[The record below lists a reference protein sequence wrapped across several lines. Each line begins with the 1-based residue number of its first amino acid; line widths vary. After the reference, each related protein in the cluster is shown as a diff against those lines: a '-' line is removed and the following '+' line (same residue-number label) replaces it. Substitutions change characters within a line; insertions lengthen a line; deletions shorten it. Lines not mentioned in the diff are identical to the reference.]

1 MICNVGA
8 GVQRDGHAGGGSLVQ
23 GTVCQGAQEQPGQLT
38 DVRDTLDKFFRSAK
52 WGEKRYYMLLCYF
65 HHSALDNI

>member
-38 DVRDTLDKFFRSAK
+38 DVRHALDKLFWPAK
-52 WGEKRYYMLLCYF
+52 WGGGGYYVLLCYF
-65 HHSALDNI
+65 LHSSLDYI